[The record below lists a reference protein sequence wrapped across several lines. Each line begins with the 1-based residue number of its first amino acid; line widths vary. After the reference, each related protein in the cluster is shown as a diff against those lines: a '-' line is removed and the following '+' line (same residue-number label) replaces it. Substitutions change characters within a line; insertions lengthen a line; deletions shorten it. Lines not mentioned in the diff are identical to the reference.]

1 MSTPQLRTAKRV
13 RGTPSGKTS
22 SQAEK
27 KRPAAPF
34 SRKSLFGGAHQTREA
49 WSDLESSALV
59 EFPLLHR
66 SGDKWTCEKDIA
78 FWEQAARHVKMRAN
92 YSFLRSGEA

>member
-1 MSTPQLRTAKRV
+1 MSEGHRAVKRLPKLRRKDP
-13 RGTPSGKTS
+13 G
-22 SQAEK
+22 
-27 KRPAAPF
+27 AAPV
-34 SRKSLFGGAHQTREA
+34 SRKSCLFGGAHQTREA

-59 EFPLLHR
+59 EFLLLHR